1 MEAPQRLV
9 DHFFRREYG
18 RLVALLTRTLGFKN
32 LDLVEDVVQSAL
44 AQALQSWSLRGIP
57 EDPAGW
63 LYRVAKNAA
72 IDSLRRDRR
81 WVAVREQIATAGGT
95 DLPVEIRFDDEFA
108 DDQLRMLFVCCNSE
122 LPPESQVAM
131 ALKTLCGFGVREIAS
146 ALLTSE
152 ANVQKRLTRAK
163 DRLREL
169 DWQPAELEGE
179 TIRTRLEAVRTVI
192 YLLFNEGYNS
202 SLPDRHIRRDLC
214 GEAIR
219 LCRLLNGHPVCGEP
233 VSQALLALM
242 LFHAARF
249 DARFDEG
256 GSLLLLEEQDRT
268 KWDGALLLEGWQSMI
283 ASGRGDRISRYHLE
297 AGIVAEHCLIPT
309 FQETDWRRVV
319 ELYDL
324 LIDVAPNPIHHLNRA
339 VAFAKLHDPRAG
351 LLELAKLGAGSIAD
365 NYYLWHAVVGELNRQ
380 AGNFSEAKL
389 SLIEAIDRCPSEA
402 EKKLLRNRLALSDR

>member
-146 ALLTSE
+146 ALLTS
-152 ANVQKRLTRAK
+152 
-163 DRLREL
+163 DRKS
-169 DWQPAELEGE
+169 
-179 TIRTRLEAVRTVI
+179 TRL
-192 YLLFNEGYNS
+192 NS
-202 SLPDRHIRRDLC
+202 SHL
-214 GEAIR
+214 R
-219 LCRLLNGHPVCGEP
+219 L
-233 VSQALLALM
+233 
-242 LFHAARF
+242 
-249 DARFDEG
+249 
-256 GSLLLLEEQDRT
+256 
-268 KWDGALLLEGWQSMI
+268 
-283 ASGRGDRISRYHLE
+283 SRM
-297 AGIVAEHCLIPT
+297 
-309 FQETDWRRVV
+309 
-319 ELYDL
+319 
-324 LIDVAPNPIHHLNRA
+324 
-339 VAFAKLHDPRAG
+339 
-351 LLELAKLGAGSIAD
+351 
-365 NYYLWHAVVGELNRQ
+365 
-380 AGNFSEAKL
+380 
-389 SLIEAIDRCPSEA
+389 PSSA
-402 EKKLLRNRLALSDR
+402 